1 MTEKSTLDQ
10 AAEIRRRAEG
20 KAKGNQAE
28 IQDALSPE
36 EARQVL
42 HELRVHQIELEMQNE
57 ELRRAQAELEASRAR
72 YFDLYDLAPVGYFTV
87 SEQGVILEA
96 NLTAAGLLGV
106 ARGALVKQ
114 PLTRFIVHEDQDTY
128 YLHRKQLLE
137 TGAPQ
142 VCEFTMLRAD
152 AAPFWARLE
161 AAAAQGADGAPVFR
175 AVISDISERKRG
187 EEALRETKE
196 YFENLIDCANA
207 PIMVWD
213 SQFRITRFNHAF
225 ESLCGRRAEEV
236 LGKGLEI
243 LFPPDQVEDSMELI
257 KKTVAGERWKAVDIT
272 ILHVDG
278 SVRSVLW
285 NSAMIPEADGKTPMA
300 TMAQGQDITERK
312 RAEETLIASEIRY
325 RRLFESALDGILIL
339 DADTGVII
347 DANFFLIE
355 LLGFPREQILGKK
368 VWDLGFVK
376 DVIASQDS
384 FLELQQKK
392 YVRYENLPLETAD
405 GRQIAVEFISTVYL
419 VGQTKLVQCS
429 IRDLTERRRAEEVL
443 ALNNARLEV
452 LLELHEKMNAP
463 RQEILDFCLE
473 GALKTVQSGFSFV
486 GMMDEEES
494 TLTVHA
500 WSKETMRE
508 CAIDNKPLCFP
519 ITGAGLWADCVR
531 QRKAAIIN
539 DYDAPLPG
547 KKGCPD
553 GHVKLK
559 RLLCVP
565 VFDGTRIIAVAAAA
579 NKKDPYDQ
587 EDVAALT
594 ALMSKMWEI
603 LRYKRAEEQVRH
615 TLEGLESSNKEL
627 EQFAYVASHDLQEPL
642 RMVSS
647 YMQLLAE
654 RYEPQLD
661 DKARKFIHYA
671 VDGAVR
677 MQRLI
682 NDLLAYSR
690 VATRGTVFAPVDS
703 HAALGG
709 AIANLQL
716 AIDEAGPVITNDD
729 LPEVR
734 ADSSQLTQVFQNL
747 IGNAIKFHGPE
758 TPHIHVSAKTRGETA
773 EFSVRDNGIGIDQKY
788 KDQVFVIFQRLHT
801 MSEYPGTGI
810 GLALCKR
817 IIEHHGGKI
826 WFESEPGKGAVF
838 YFTLPT
844 TKKEIK

>member
-1 MTEKSTLDQ
+1 MTKLLVVDDNEQNRYLLQALLIRHGYDVIVAADGGEALEKARDNPPDMIITDILMPGMDGYALCRQWKRDEKLNEIPFVFCTATYTDPKDEQIALSMGAARFIRKPQEQQALLDMIEEVIEEHK
-10 AAEIRRRAEG
+10 AGRLTPSREPVLEETVYLKEYNEALIRKLEG
-20 KAKGNQAE
+20 K
-28 IQDALSPE
+28 L
-36 EARQVL
+36 V
-42 HELRVHQIELEMQNE
+42 ELE
-57 ELRRAQAELEASRAR
+57 S
-72 YFDLYDLAPVGYFTV
+72 
-87 SEQGVILEA
+87 
-96 NLTAAGLLGV
+96 
-106 ARGALVKQ
+106 
-114 PLTRFIVHEDQDTY
+114 
-128 YLHRKQLLE
+128 
-137 TGAPQ
+137 
-142 VCEFTMLRAD
+142 
-152 AAPFWARLE
+152 
-161 AAAAQGADGAPVFR
+161 
-175 AVISDISERKRG
+175 
-187 EEALRETKE
+187 
-196 YFENLIDCANA
+196 ANA
-207 PIMVWD
+207 
-213 SQFRITRFNHAF
+213 
-225 ESLCGRRAEEV
+225 SLEREV
-236 LGKGLEI
+236 
-243 LFPPDQVEDSMELI
+243 
-257 KKTVAGERWKAVDIT
+257 
-272 ILHVDG
+272 
-278 SVRSVLW
+278 
-285 NSAMIPEADGKTPMA
+285 
-300 TMAQGQDITERK
+300 TERK
-312 RAEETLIASEIRY
+312 RTEEALIASEIRY
-325 RRLFESALDGILIL
+325 HRLFESALDGMLIL
-339 DADTGVII
+339 DADTGAII
-347 DANFFLIE
+347 DANSFLIE
-355 LLGFPREQILGKK
+355 LLGFSREQILGKK
-368 VWDLGFVK
+368 VWELGFVK
-376 DVIASQDS
+376 DVIANQDN
-384 FLELQQKK
+384 FLELQQKE

-429 IRDLTERRRAEEVL
+429 IRDLTERREAAEVL
-443 ALNNARLEV
+443 FLNKARLEV
-452 LLELHEKMNAP
+452 LLGLHEKMNAP

-473 GALKTVQSGFSFV
+473 GALKTAQSGFSFV

-508 CAIDNKPLCFP
+508 CAIDDTPLRFP
-519 ITGAGLWADCVR
+519 IGGAGLWADCVR
-531 QRKAAIIN
+531 QRKAVIIN

-547 KKGCPD
+547 KIGCPD

-579 NKKDPYDQ
+579 NKKDPYNQ

-603 LRYKRAEEQVRH
+603 LRYKRAEEQARH

-788 KDQVFVIFQRLHT
+788 KDQVFMIFQRLHT